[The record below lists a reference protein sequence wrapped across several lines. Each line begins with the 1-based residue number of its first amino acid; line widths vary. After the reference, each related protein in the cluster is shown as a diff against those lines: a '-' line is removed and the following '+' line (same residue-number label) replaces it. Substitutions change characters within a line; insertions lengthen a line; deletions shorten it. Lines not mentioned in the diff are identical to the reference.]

1 MLILAFGSV
10 LAMGLP
16 IAVALGGVGAGMG
29 LIVILSNVFSIPDF
43 TTFLGA
49 MIGLGVGID
58 YALFIVT
65 RYREGIH
72 AGRPPRQATVTAMDT
87 AGRAVVFAGI
97 TVVVSL
103 LGLLLIGIGWVT
115 GLGIGVAVTVLATMV
130 TSILLLPALLGF
142 ARERVEVTRW
152 RGLIAAG
159 FVALELFGIGIGVPA
174 LTPIRLFTISR

>member
-29 LIVILSNVFSIPDF
+29 LIVILSNVFNIPDF
-43 TTFLGA
+43 TTFLGI

-72 AGRPPRQATVTAMDT
+72 AGRSPREATISAMDT
-87 AGRAVVFAGI
+87 AGRAVVFAGV

-103 LGLLLIGIGWVT
+103 LGLLLIGIGWVA
-115 GLGIGVAVTVLATMV
+115 GMGIGVAVTVLVTMI
-130 TSILLLPALLGF
+130 TSITAPARPPRLRQGTGRGHPL
-142 ARERVEVTRW
+142 ARPDRRRLRRRRVARH
-152 RGLIAAG
+152 RHRRRR
-159 FVALELFGIGIGVPA
+159 P
-174 LTPIRLFTISR
+174 